1 MTELPTKPPMAR
13 DLGNGGAYAENRVG
27 EAFKRHLQGLNLQVG
42 QTVALTTVQLKQ
54 ILGLAVLPPFTSL

>member
-1 MTELPTKPPMAR
+1 MPRTEWERL
-13 DLGNGGAYAENRVG
+13 
-27 EAFKRHLQGLNLQVG
+27 KRHLQGLNLQVG